1 MACGLADALLAGPP
15 GITEF
20 EARAKQALG
29 RKPRWVLPLCKR
41 IFARFGS
48 GLGTQQRAKLIE
60 FIETDQGYLDAW
72 LADTKPRIRHYFLAT
87 NSMAPRVGALALC
100 PLPNIPTSVDLAAWL
115 DISIEDLEWFADVRH
130 MVKAPGPLC
139 HYHFRWLPKRSG
151 GWRLVEIPKQ
161 RLRDLQRKILRE
173 VLDPVMPHDAA
184 HGFRRGRSCLTNAAP
199 HCGKD
204 VVLRMDL
211 LNFFTSIPA
220 SRIHAL
226 FTTLGYP
233 DPVAKRLTGL
243 CTCEVTTRMLPAL
256 PAGAE
261 PLPWAMRKRYAERHL
276 PQGAPT
282 SPALAN
288 LCALHL
294 DFRLAGLAESLGGAY
309 TRYADDLAISGGE
322 PLRRRV
328 GAITSL
334 LSAIAREQ
342 KFDINHR
349 KTRVMHRSDR
359 QRLTG
364 VVVNEK
370 PNVSRAEF
378 DQLKA
383 VLHNCVVHGP
393 QSQNRM
399 GHPNFRE
406 HLRGRVSYV
415 AGLNGARGERLRLA
429 FEEIDWAR

>member
-1 MACGLADALLAGPP
+1 MLAGPP
-15 GITEF
+15 GIEEF
-20 EARAKQALG
+20 EARAKEALG
-29 RKPRWVLPLCKR
+29 RKSRWVRPLCKR

-48 GLGTQQRAKLIE
+48 GIGAQQRAKLIE
-60 FIETDQGYLDAW
+60 FIEADHGYADAW
-72 LADTKPRIRHYFLAT
+72 LADAKPRIQHYFLTT
-87 NSMAPRVGALALC
+87 NTMAPRVGALARC
-100 PLPNIPTSVDLAAWL
+100 ALPNIPTSVDLAAWL

-130 MVKAPGPLC
+130 MIKDTGPLC
-139 HYHFRWLPKRSG
+139 HYHFRWLAKRSG
-151 GWRLVEIPKQ
+151 GWRLVESPKQ
-161 RLRDLQRKILRE
+161 RLRDLQRKILRGI
-173 VLDPVMPHDAA
+173 LDPVMPHEAA
-184 HGFRRGRSCLTNAAP
+184 HGFRRGRSCLTNARQ

-204 VVLRMDL
+204 VLLRMDL

-226 FTTLGYP
+226 FTALGYP

-243 CTCEVTTRMLPAL
+243 CTCEVTSRMLPPL
-256 PAGAE
+256 PAGEE

-294 DFRLAGLAESLGGAY
+294 DFRLSGLAESIGGAY
-309 TRYADDLAISGGE
+309 TRYADDLAISAGE
-322 PLRRRV
+322 ALRRRT

-334 LSAIAREQ
+334 VYQIVKEQ
-342 KFDINHR
+342 RFDVNHR
-349 KTRVMHRSDR
+349 KTRVMHRSNR

-364 VVVNEK
+364 VVVNDK

-378 DQLKA
+378 DQWKA

-415 AGLNGARGERLRLA
+415 MGLNAERGEKLKRV
-429 FEEIDWAR
+429 FEEIDWGR